1 MPLVFTVVIVFVLL
15 FLNELWWRT
24 HTVHSEL
31 SRKFIHVSV
40 GTFVAFWPF
49 FLSWREIQIL
59 SLAFLVIVALSK
71 YLNIFQAIHS
81 VTRPTWGEVFF
92 AVAVGLTALITQDKW
107 IYTAA
112 LLQMSLADG
121 LAAIIGTRF
130 GNKQKYAVFG
140 YTKSI
145 VGTLTFFIVSFSILI
160 VYSYYATSSLPLSW
174 IVGISAVASIIENL
188 AIRGLDNLFVPV
200 AVALLITYR

>member
-59 SLAFLVIVALSK
+59 SLAFLAIVALSK

-130 GNKQKYAVFG
+130 GNKQKYA
-140 YTKSI
+140 
-145 VGTLTFFIVSFSILI
+145 
-160 VYSYYATSSLPLSW
+160 
-174 IVGISAVASIIENL
+174 
-188 AIRGLDNLFVPV
+188 
-200 AVALLITYR
+200 